1 MYHRN
6 VFFSR
11 RTVHH
16 FVVVLKSDLTEGDE
30 KQNKTKNRILEGK
43 KPKLRKSE
51 FKKCPVT
58 VIGQPVVRRFR
69 RELALPTFFSLNLN
83 FVLSVRL
90 FLFIHLPNSFNIS
103 IHLWYFTFVL
113 IYANLKILKLMQND
127 ILTLD
132 AFFLQLWIIMLI
144 CVFAFGSSSN
154 LYLLITQ
161 RVRGR

>member
-154 LYLLITQ
+154 LYLL
-161 RVRGR
+161 V